1 MQPVIKNAYAESSET
16 PSQMNELFEYTR
28 SFRRYPKGFR
38 ALHLRFSVLDRL
50 HKQPHHRRSIA
61 TAFNKLIGSK
71 EGKLFWQKNF
81 DLFFVCK
88 NCSHTQLEIVKL
100 EALRTVEDSPILKQL
115 IEQGRDD
122 ELCDWYD
129 LGIEYTAFY
138 NLVEKLFKHSKQPDN
153 IDEEDTPSLQ
163 NLMAN
168 LDPENEEAVP
178 ATNNK
183 ERIVEKPQS
192 SVDYE
197 KPKTV
202 ANYDHI
208 VPKNVNPAMGPMQLD
223 KLERNILTMDMF
235 ALHSEQ
241 NICVILDKQAPQVVF
256 TKKYISL
263 TEVNN
268 SILPNYD
275 ISGDKWLFQRL
286 TKTFDKKLMQALIDY
301 DGFPEQVLSIN
312 INVSTILTKEFDK
325 FIAKQ
330 KNLSD
335 HPLVLEITL
344 FDIISDL
351 NEYYKAYDKIHK
363 LGCKICI
370 CKMDIQ
376 SLYILNRELMNVDFL
391 KIRWNKI
398 YQSSVSQLDKNRV
411 IDAIKSQGKMRV
423 VLSDCDSRDALDFGN
438 SVGIVMYQGFEVD
451 KLQGIKR

>member
-1 MQPVIKNAYAESSET
+1 MQSITKNAYTESSET
-16 PSQMNELFEYTR
+16 PSQLDELFEYTR

-71 EGKLFWQKNF
+71 EGKLFWQNNF

-88 NCSHTQLEIVKL
+88 NCSHTQLETVKL
-100 EALRTVEDSPILKQL
+100 DALRAVEDSPILKEL
-115 IEQGRDD
+115 IEQSRDD

-138 NLVEKLFKHSKQPDN
+138 NLIEKLYRQSNLPDN
-153 IDEEDTPSLQ
+153 TNEDETPSLQ

-168 LDPENEEAVP
+168 LDPENEVAVL
-178 ATNNK
+178 AANK
-183 ERIVEKPQS
+183 KDRMIEEPQP

-197 KPKTV
+197 EPKTDSSYGHFV
-202 ANYDHI
+202 S
-208 VPKNVNPAMGPMQLD
+208 KNADPAMGPMQLD
-223 KLERNILTMDMF
+223 KLERNLQTMDMF

-241 NICVILDKQAPQVVF
+241 NICVIVEKQTPQVVF

-263 TEVNN
+263 AEVNN

-275 ISGDKWLFQRL
+275 ISSDKWLFQRL

-330 KNLSD
+330 KTLSD

-391 KIRWNKI
+391 KIKWNKV
-398 YQSSVSQLDKNRV
+398 YKSSLSQSDKNRV
-411 IDAIKSQGKMRV
+411 INAITSQGKMRV
-423 VLSDCDSRDALDFGN
+423 VLSDCDTQDALDFGN
-438 SVGIVMYQGFEVD
+438 SVGIVMFQGFEVD